1 MVKKSRKKKII
12 ERKFYDDLLDKDI
25 IIAKNKDHRDFI
37 LSIDI
42 QDIKIH
48 HITAV
53 NLILTHMTFFYINN

>member
-53 NLILTHMTFFYINN
+53 KFDTNPHDIFLYK